1 MYDSEDETDSV
12 PSSINKV
19 TKDDVEFQ
27 PMVESVNEIID
38 LDNGSAENDR
48 GISAKSR
55 WIVVGVDGRKLGL
68 AIILFN
74 IDLV

>member
-38 LDNGSAENDR
+38 LDKGSAENDR

-55 WIVVGVDGRKLGL
+55 
-68 AIILFN
+68 
-74 IDLV
+74 